1 MLSINLKARL
11 ENKTFWVSLVSAVV
25 LLIQQCGLD
34 ASKFIP
40 SNYVDI
46 INTVFAILTILGITV
61 DTSTPGVSDKSL
73 STDNS
78 ASSDAQINEATSEDN
93 NSKIDIEASSNSLSS
108 IDVSGIQ
115 IENEQLKAQLASIQS
130 AVAGVTN
137 DSTGVTV

>member
-46 INTVFAILTILGITV
+46 INSVFAILTILGIV
-61 DTSTPGVSDKSL
+61 IDTSTPGVNDQVTISNNN
-73 STDNS
+73 TQ
-78 ASSDAQINEATSEDN
+78 ASINEDTNIIESDSATSDN
-93 NSKIDIEASSNSLSS
+93 L
-108 IDVSGIQ
+108 DVSGIQ
-115 IENEQLKAQLASIQS
+115 TENEQLKAQLASIQS

-137 DSTGVTV
+137 DSTGVTA

>member
-46 INTVFAILTILGITV
+46 INSVFAILTILGIV
-61 DTSTPGVSDKSL
+61 IDTSTPGVNDQVTISNETQASVNEDTNTTESD
-73 STDNS
+73 S
-78 ASSDAQINEATSEDN
+78 AIVDLAT
-93 NSKIDIEASSNSLSS
+93 
-108 IDVSGIQ
+108 IQ
-115 IENEQLKAQLASIQS
+115 TENEQLKAQLASIQS
-130 AVAGVTN
+130 AVAGAKD